1 MKMKERGKRDRD
13 EEEDAALMMM
23 EMSEFM
29 NQMKEV

>member
-1 MKMKERGKRDRD
+1 MKERGKRDRD
-13 EEEDAALMMM
+13 EEEEDAALMMM